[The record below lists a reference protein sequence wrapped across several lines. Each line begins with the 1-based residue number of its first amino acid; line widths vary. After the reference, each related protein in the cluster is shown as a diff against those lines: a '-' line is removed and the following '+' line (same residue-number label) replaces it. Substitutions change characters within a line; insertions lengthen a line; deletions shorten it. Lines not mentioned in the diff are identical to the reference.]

1 MPFHYHE
8 CIAILGYNTVKS
20 KGSSVFGR
28 SKLREKC
35 SMALE
40 NEKLLDETGWHLL
53 HELQQH
59 ARLSFSELGQR
70 VGLSSPAVAER
81 VRKMEDAGIIT
92 GYHADVNPAKLGF
105 PVMAIIRMTSLAHS
119 GKYAGASSKQVNTL
133 VNQFPEV
140 IESYRASGSDITL
153 MKVIATSVEHLDDV
167 IERLAEL
174 GQTTTSIV
182 LSPPTIKKVTP
193 KPEDMPLRHIDH
205 E

>member
-1 MPFHYHE
+1 
-8 CIAILGYNTVKS
+8 
-20 KGSSVFGR
+20 
-28 SKLREKC
+28 
-35 SMALE
+35 MALE
-40 NEKLLDETGWHLL
+40 NEKLLDETGWQLL
-53 HELQQH
+53 HELQQN

-92 GYHADVNPAKLGF
+92 GYHAEVNPEKLGF
-105 PVMAIIRMTSLAHS
+105 PVMAIIRMTSLARS
-119 GKYAGASSKQVNTL
+119 GKYAGASSKQVNML

-140 IESYRASGSDITL
+140 IESYRATGSDITM

-182 LSPPTIKKVTP
+182 LSAPTIKKITP
-193 KPEDMPLRHIDH
+193 KPEEMKINHGDH
-205 E
+205 EGI

>member
-1 MPFHYHE
+1 
-8 CIAILGYNTVKS
+8 
-20 KGSSVFGR
+20 
-28 SKLREKC
+28 
-35 SMALE
+35 MALD

-53 HELQQH
+53 HELQQN

-92 GYHADVNPAKLGF
+92 GYHAEVNPAKLGF
-105 PVMAIIRMTSLAHS
+105 PVMAIIRMTSLAHA

-140 IESYRASGSDITL
+140 IESYRATGSDITL
-153 MKVIATSVEHLDDV
+153 MKVLATSVEHLDDV

-182 LSPPTIKKVTP
+182 LSPPTIKKLTP
-193 KPEDMPLRHIDH
+193 KPEDMPLSHTDYK
-205 E
+205 